1 MQRLLEQ
8 LEAQLAQAQRAAA
21 VADRQ
26 VPFVALIFQLLL
38 PSVIMMLYHMRH
50 YKQIFRNGHGLMLCR
65 QRLGKYLCH
74 QACRRVVSLHSSAWI
89 SNCGQAACS
98 CSGTD
103 GIAMHT

>member
-1 MQRLLEQ
+1 MQQQVAARLAEEEERHRQQLAAEATAHREQLVAEASAHAKAFGQ

-50 YKQIFRNGHGLMLCR
+50 YKQIFRNGH
-65 QRLGKYLCH
+65 
-74 QACRRVVSLHSSAWI
+74 
-89 SNCGQAACS
+89 
-98 CSGTD
+98 
-103 GIAMHT
+103 